1 MDHGHTCR
9 YIPWFKTMYRQ
20 AIEINRSNLSECTP
34 SSTTLDLDSLHRF
47 PVGKRKF
54 QRTRTSFVTGQIV
67 VLERGTYLIYFVSKR
82 SIFQIFWK
90 PHSCPDFLLLELG
103 ISKLYHRP
111 SFDQGF

>member
-67 VLERGTYLIYFVSKR
+67 VLERGRYLIHFSNLNSNCCNLLYMRNLQEQVKKHSVIKNC
-82 SIFQIFWK
+82 SDLSLFQ
-90 PHSCPDFLLLELG
+90 
-103 ISKLYHRP
+103 
-111 SFDQGF
+111 

>member
-67 VLERGTYLIYFVSKR
+67 VLERGTYLIYFVSEILVK
-82 SIFQIFWK
+82 ILIGILEELHW
-90 PHSCPDFLLLELG
+90 HLLL
-103 ISKLYHRP
+103 
-111 SFDQGF
+111 